1 MYIYSGCGGELSTYP
16 KQTAKIKVTAG
27 MRLKTAETNVADIN
41 AKDSKNRFWNKVAL
55 LFY

>member
-1 MYIYSGCGGELSTYP
+1 
-16 KQTAKIKVTAG
+16 VTAG
-27 MRLKTAETNVADIN
+27 VRLKTAETNVADIN